1 MPKKG
6 PNFQRF
12 YGPEAGSAGHVLV
25 LYQSCFG
32 HLQRQR
38 LKSNGREKA
47 KRAVLL
53 VEASP
58 VAEGSRL

>member
-1 MPKKG
+1 MPKRSKFAEVLWASG
-6 PNFQRF
+6 
-12 YGPEAGSAGHVLV
+12 GLAGHVLA

-32 HLQRQR
+32 HFQRQR

>member
-1 MPKKG
+1 L
-6 PNFQRF
+6 QWF
-12 YGPEAGSAGHVLV
+12 YGPGAGLAGYVLA
-25 LYQSCFG
+25 LYQSCSG
-32 HLQRQR
+32 HSQRQQ
-38 LKSNGREKA
+38 LKSSGREKA